1 MAHPDQYDPDRISV
15 LLDQALAR
23 PSAERQA
30 FLRDACPD
38 EALRAEVASLLAVHE
53 DAASYFDDLAMDV
66 PLALAPLRQ
75 DAGKA
80 SAASGGHDGPA
91 MRFAPGDCI
100 GRYEIVGTLG
110 QGGMGVVYKAVDT
123 RLERTVALK
132 FLTAGPARLSP
143 HRDRLLHEAQVASA
157 LDSPFICTIYDV
169 GETEDGTRFIA
180 MAYYDGETIDR
191 RIAEGALPLDDALDI
206 SMQVANG
213 LAAAHAAGI
222 THCDLKPANV
232 MITQAGAVKLLDF
245 GIAKLWSAT
254 GRTSTG
260 VTPGTLAYMAPEQ
273 VRRGPVD
280 GRTDL
285 WALGVLLY
293 EMLSGRRPFMGDTS
307 ATMLYAILEEEP
319 PPLSSLAPGVPPAVA
334 HVVNR
339 LLQKE
344 PADRF
349 ADAASV
355 QAALR
360 ACREPAATAST
371 PSGSPLHATTHWTLR
386 HAALSIGGT
395 LLLVLGIFLAWTAP
409 DRSRAATGS
418 ERTVVAVLPF
428 VVQGDSGLAYL
439 REGMVDLLATQ
450 LDGVGELRSV
460 DPNVLLAATDHEG
473 VQDPARG
480 RVLARR
486 LGASQFILGRV
497 LSLGTGFRLSTS
509 LYGMEGELQARAQ
522 TTVERPSA
530 LLEGID
536 RLARQLVA
544 SQLDDPDDQL
554 ASLAAST
561 TASFPA
567 LRAYLAG
574 EQHTRRGRFTD
585 ALAAFEAAVAAD
597 STFALAWYR
606 LARTAGWV
614 GDSMLNM
621 QAADQ
626 ARRYSTALPD
636 RTEAIIAAYYSFR
649 KGDPAQAEQAYRAI
663 LSAYPDDAETWYL
676 FGETLFHNNPHVGR
690 STTEARDAF
699 TQAATYAPHDREPLV
714 HLMDLA
720 AREERWAAL
729 DTLTA
734 RYLQPD
740 DDRGGP
746 LYPTYRLLRALTLE
760 PSGARADAWDA
771 LIAAGPEALYT
782 ALIRIGPQLADL
794 SVSERLADQLAA
806 PIYSDAWRA
815 RGLHHRAILAASQG
829 RWAVADSA
837 FGQAFALA
845 PGWTHIHRALAASV
859 LGLPVPPRATQAAY
873 DDVTAWD
880 PPSALSDGQ
889 HAGELDVIRDF
900 LLGLLSAKMGALP
913 EARAHA
919 HRLQAYASPADVM
932 LAESLENTLQAVLA
946 WYDQRP
952 QDVLLHLDAAHL
964 PLPFHQREP
973 SPLLSQHLDRF
984 LRAEAL
990 VALGRDREALRWY
1003 DVLHDGYLHW
1013 GTPYLGRSTLQRA
1026 EVYARQGQRSQ
1037 ARALYRRTLALWQ
1050 HANPH
1055 LASQMAAVQQRLNA
1069 LDDAPLH
1076 QK

>member
-1 MAHPDQYDPDRISV
+1 MARPDQYDPDRISA
-15 LLDQALAR
+15 LLDQALAQ
-23 PSAERQA
+23 PAAKRQA

-53 DAASYFDDLAMDV
+53 DAKSYFDDLAMDV
-66 PLALAPLRQ
+66 PLALAPLRR
-75 DAGKA
+75 DTGKA
-80 SAASGGHDGPA
+80 SAASGGNDAPA
-91 MRFAPGDCI
+91 PRFAPGDCI
-100 GRYEIVGTLG
+100 GRYQIIGTLG
-110 QGGMGVVYKAVDT
+110 QGGMGVVYKALDT

-132 FLTAGPARLSP
+132 FLTADSVRLSS
-143 HRDRLLHEAQVASA
+143 RSDRLLHEAQVASA

-191 RIAEGALPLDDALDI
+191 RIVEGALPLDEALDI
-206 SMQVANG
+206 ATQVAEG

-222 THCDLKPANV
+222 THRDLKPANV

-245 GIAKLWSAT
+245 GIAKLRSAT

-307 ATMLYAILEEEP
+307 ATVLYAILEEEP
-319 PPLSSLAPGVPPAVA
+319 PPLSSLAPSVPPAVA
-334 HVVNR
+334 HLVDR
-339 LLQKE
+339 LLQKD
-344 PADRF
+344 PVDRF

-360 ACREPAATAST
+360 ARREPEATASN
-371 PSGSPLHATTHWTLR
+371 PSRPPPHAATRWTLR
-386 HAALSIGGT
+386 HAALGLGGA
-395 LLLVLGIFLAWTAP
+395 LLLVLGLFLAWTAS
-409 DRSRAATGS
+409 DRPHAAAGP

-428 VVQGDSGLAYL
+428 VIQGDSGLAYL

-460 DPNVLLAATDHEG
+460 DPNVLLAATDRREVH
-473 VQDPARG
+473 DPAQG

-497 LSLGTGFRLSTS
+497 LSLGMGFRLSTS
-509 LYGMEGELQARAQ
+509 LYSIEGALQARAQ

-574 EQHTRRGRFTD
+574 EQHTRGGRFTD
-585 ALAAFEAAVAAD
+585 ALAAFESAVAAD

-626 ARRYSTALPD
+626 ARRYSTTLPD
-636 RTEAIIAAYYSFR
+636 RTASIIAAYYAFR

-690 STTEARDAF
+690 STGEAREAF

-746 LYPTYRLLRALTLE
+746 LYPAYQLLRALTLE
-760 PSGARADAWDA
+760 PSGARAAAWDA
-771 LIAAGPEALYT
+771 LIAAGPEALHT

-794 SVSERLADQLAA
+794 RVSERLADQLTA
-806 PIYSDAWRA
+806 PVYPDAWRA
-815 RGLHHRAILAASQG
+815 HGLHHQAIFAASQG

-845 PGWTHIHRALAASV
+845 PGWTHIHRALAASAP
-859 LGLPVPPRATQAAY
+859 GLPVSPRAIQAAY
-873 DDVTAWD
+873 DGVTAWD
-880 PPSALSDGQ
+880 PPSTLSDGH
-889 HAGELDVIRDF
+889 HAGELDMIREF
-900 LLGLLSAKMGALP
+900 LLGLLSAKMEALP
-913 EARAHA
+913 KARAHA
-919 HRLQAYASPADVM
+919 HRLQTYASPPNAA
-932 LAESLENTLQAVLA
+932 LAESLEHTLRAVLA

-973 SPLLSQHLDRF
+973 SPLLSQHLNRF

-1003 DVLHDGYLHW
+1003 DALHDGYFHW

-1050 HANPH
+1050 QADAP
-1055 LASQMAAVQQRLNA
+1055 LAPQAAMVQQRLNA
-1069 LDDAPLH
+1069 LDAAPLY
-1076 QK
+1076 QE